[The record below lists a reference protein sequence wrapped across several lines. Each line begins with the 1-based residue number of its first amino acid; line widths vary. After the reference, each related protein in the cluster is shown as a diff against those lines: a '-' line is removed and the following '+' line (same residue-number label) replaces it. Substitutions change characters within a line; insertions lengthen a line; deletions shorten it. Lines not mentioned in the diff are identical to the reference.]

1 MNSTDRVK
9 KSVKAFI
16 EKMKAADAAIP
27 EELAQDALE
36 MAEEVRDA
44 CEEIVNEKEI
54 KDQGLEGMET
64 LDEEKLETKIEDAL
78 TKVLMKHGAI
88 KDSAMRALD
97 ELEVE
102 KEKVDDECVAEDET
116 EEVVKVQDSLNKLI
130 KDMRPIVASVKDSE
144 IRKKL
149 ADSLASFVKSGK
161 TADYAGIFNATKKN
175 ANDAMSKPVNDSD
188 IDYGM
193 NIAKKFNPHYK
204 EG

>member
-1 MNSTDRVK
+1 MNPTDKVK

-36 MAEEVRDA
+36 MAEEIKDA
-44 CEEIVNEKEI
+44 CEEIVNEKET

-64 LDEEKLETKIEDAL
+64 LDEEKLEAKIEDAL
-78 TKVLMKHGAI
+78 TKVLLKHGAI

-102 KEKVDDECVAEDET
+102 KEKVDDECVVEDET
-116 EEVVKVQDSLNKLI
+116 EEVVKAQDSLNKLI
-130 KDMRPIVASVKDSE
+130 KDMRPIIASVKDSE

-149 ADSLASFVKSGK
+149 SDSLASFVKSGK
-161 TADYAGIFNATKKN
+161 TADYASILNATKKN
-175 ANDAMSKPVNDSD
+175 ANDAMSKSVNDSD

>member
-1 MNSTDRVK
+1 MNPTDRVK

-16 EKMKAADAAIP
+16 EKMKAADAAIS

-36 MAEEVRDA
+36 MAEEVKDA
-44 CEEIVNEKEI
+44 CEEIVNEKET

-64 LDEEKLETKIEDAL
+64 LDEEKLEAKIEDAL
-78 TKVLMKHGAI
+78 TKVLMKYGTI

-102 KEKVDDECVAEDET
+102 EEKVEDEAESEV
-116 EEVVKVQDSLNKLI
+116 EEIVKAQDSLNKLI
-130 KDMRPIVASVKDSE
+130 KDMRPIIASVKDSE

-149 ADSLASFVKSGK
+149 SDSLASFVKSGK
-161 TADYAGIFNATKKN
+161 TADYAGILNATKKN